1 MPTKKPTGRPSGR
14 PKLPPMLPS
23 TLMGLIEDG
32 ERIGRD
38 VVSWGHQIST
48 SFGYE
53 WEERSVAIHRAIM
66 TLKMQMQAEFRKRQ
80 G

>member
-1 MPTKKPTGRPSGR
+1 
-14 PKLPPMLPS
+14 
-23 TLMGLIEDG
+23 MGLIEDG